1 MLYLRIDCAN
11 TRGSRARSIHQR
23 GLDARRYRRAT
34 TQFPPD
40 SVQRKAILDGGNCW
54 NDGVPPS
61 FREVRV
67 ALAVH
72 VNKAP
77 PAHGGGRFVGGNKR
91 ARTSDPLLVRQMLS
105 QLSYAPGSF
114 PRRVAGEG
122 YYSIIGLRLS
132 SDFSKSVVAPRLP
145 VLRSTT
151 SATAIRA
158 NRAILFFFGKNYTK
172 NLIIESN
179 MIIMI
184 MRPLNEGV
192 GDRNASAMIPTER
205 KTTRRKPAVF
215 PAS

>member
-1 MLYLRIDCAN
+1 MPRYLPIP
-11 TRGSRARSIHQR
+11 ARQSKR
-23 GLDARRYRRAT
+23 T
-34 TQFPPD
+34 TI
-40 SVQRKAILDGGNCW
+40 SDGGNCW

-145 VLRSTT
+145 VPRSTT
-151 SATAIRA
+151 SATAVRL
-158 NRAILFFFGKNYTK
+158 NRAILFFFDKNYTK
-172 NLIIESN
+172 NLIIESK

-184 MRPLNEGV
+184 LRPLTKGLAT
-192 GDRNASAMIPTER
+192 G
-205 KTTRRKPAVF
+205 TRLR
-215 PAS
+215 